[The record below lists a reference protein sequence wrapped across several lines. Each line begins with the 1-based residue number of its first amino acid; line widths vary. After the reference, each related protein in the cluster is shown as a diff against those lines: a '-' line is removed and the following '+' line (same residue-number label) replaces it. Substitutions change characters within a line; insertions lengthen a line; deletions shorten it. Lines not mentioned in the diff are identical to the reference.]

1 MSSKRTRACNF
12 TPKEREAIY
21 QRDGRCCIFCAAGYR
36 MNEID
41 PAGMDILEVMHYIPR
56 SQGGLG
62 SRRNSAIGC
71 KSHHMMLDNGSKGYR
86 AEMQDIF
93 REYLKS
99 NYSDWNE
106 EDLVYNKWK
115 EFAV

>member
-1 MSSKRTRACNF
+1 MASKRARACEF
-12 TPKEREAIY
+12 SAKEREVIY
-21 QRDGRCCIFCAAGYR
+21 ERDQHHCIFCAAGYR
-36 MNEID
+36 MDEID
-41 PAGMDILEVMHYIPR
+41 PYGTTIMEVMHYIPR

-93 REYLKS
+93 REYLQS
-99 NYSDWNE
+99 NYSNWNE

>member
-1 MSSKRTRACNF
+1 MANKRSRACQF
-12 TPKEREAIY
+12 SAKEREAVY
-21 QRDGRCCIFCAAGYR
+21 ERDQMRCIFCAKKYR
-36 MNEID
+36 MDEID
-41 PAGMDILEVMHYIPR
+41 PAGTDIFEVMHFIPR

-106 EDLVYNKWK
+106 RDLIYDKWK